1 MISME
6 LFALEFELEE
16 FGQNVSHLIRKTY
29 YTHDFFTDRQVH
41 ASITKEF
48 DLLGRSK
55 YEYKIVPCTLA
66 IPLKV
71 DKKRIWFSTINV
83 DFQKEKTGGLTYITE
98 GYQEYLA
105 PGSRFL
111 AFSFIKPEQ
120 KAIFIGKKGAL
131 ASIDKVSKV
140 NYKIVNNSWTSLDL
154 VYLNDYEKFSGSDIL
169 EVKLKDAS
177 QRFLIGQF
185 RCAKTLE
192 TEYNDQKFRFYTI
205 LKSLE

>member
-1 MISME
+1 ME

-29 YTHDFFTDRQVH
+29 YTHEFFTDRQVH
-41 ASITKEF
+41 ASITREF
-48 DLLGRSK
+48 EILGRDK
-55 YEYKIVPCTLA
+55 YEFKRVPCTLA
-66 IPLKV
+66 IPLDV
-71 DKKRIWFSTINV
+71 EKKRIWFSTVNA

-98 GYQEYLA
+98 GYQEYLV

-131 ASIDKVSKV
+131 AIINKLSKV

-185 RCAKTLE
+185 RCTKTLE
-192 TEYNDQKFRFYTI
+192 TEYNDQKFSFYTI

>member
-1 MISME
+1 VISME

-41 ASITKEF
+41 ASITREF
-48 DLLGRSK
+48 DLLGRDK

-71 DKKRIWFSTINV
+71 DKKRIWFSTVNA

-131 ASIDKVSKV
+131 AIIDKVSKV
-140 NYKIVNNSWTSLDL
+140 NYKIVNNSWTSLDI
-154 VYLNDYEKFSGSDIL
+154 VYLNDYEKFSGSEIL
-169 EVKLKDAS
+169 EIRLKDAS

-185 RCAKTLE
+185 KCTKILE
-192 TEYNDQKFRFYTI
+192 TEYNGRKFGFYT
-205 LKSLE
+205 LLRSL

>member
-1 MISME
+1 ME

>member
-1 MISME
+1 ME

-48 DLLGRSK
+48 DLLGGGK

-71 DKKRIWFSTINV
+71 EKKRIWFSTVNA

-111 AFSFIKPEQ
+111 AFSFIKPEH

-131 ASIDKVSKV
+131 AIIDKVSKV

-192 TEYNDQKFRFYTI
+192 TEYNDQKFSFYTI